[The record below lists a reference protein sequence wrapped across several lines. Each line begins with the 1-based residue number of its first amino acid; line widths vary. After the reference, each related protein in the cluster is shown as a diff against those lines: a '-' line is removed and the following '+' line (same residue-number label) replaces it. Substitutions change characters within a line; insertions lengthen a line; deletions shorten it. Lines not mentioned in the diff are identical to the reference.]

1 MNQEIAFLA
10 TPVGGSAGFSFLD
23 LSFWGDSYSSS
34 GEEDEDGCRF
44 RSDQFSFSNIH
55 ICKNILRSDG

>member
-44 RSDQFSFSNIH
+44 T
-55 ICKNILRSDG
+55 